1 MARLRMTNIEPG
13 HWATSALDTSILKQ
27 RMVLGRFCCPCFLL
41 MWVVSSQN
49 AIAKSWLGAWSA
61 EIAEV
66 EVEPWTKHMKIQG
79 DFCQLGVAE
88 NM

>member
-1 MARLRMTNIEPG
+1 MAST
-13 HWATSALDTSILKQ
+13 
-27 RMVLGRFCCPCFLL
+27 
-41 MWVVSSQN
+41 
-49 AIAKSWLGAWSA
+49 SA

-88 NM
+88 NMWLQFRHP